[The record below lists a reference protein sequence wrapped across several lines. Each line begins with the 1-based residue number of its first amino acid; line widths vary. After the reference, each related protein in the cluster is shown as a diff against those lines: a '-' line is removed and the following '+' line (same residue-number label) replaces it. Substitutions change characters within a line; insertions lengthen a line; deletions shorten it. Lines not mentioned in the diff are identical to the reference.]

1 MLRVSNSSWTVRSLA
16 LWKCFFSVWPHSRDQ
31 ALISAKTFTLCKFI
45 SSGQIQQVI
54 FRFQSLLFFI
64 HYNVFFRSEH
74 LPVGG
79 KPCQLDTMMVA
90 TMCSLSLSQASK
102 LNLSVFLTGGLKKQV
117 WLDWFYLLCSVIW
130 QCIACTNASELSV
143 AAEVLGS
150 QLGMDREELNRYK
163 EQLLTS
169 FKDQMELRRTLM
181 ELTSA
186 SIEISLETSR
196 NQLVISESVALLFY
210 LLFLNRANLPS
221 PPLPPQLSPYPISL
235 EWMM

>member
-1 MLRVSNSSWTVRSLA
+1 
-16 LWKCFFSVWPHSRDQ
+16 
-31 ALISAKTFTLCKFI
+31 
-45 SSGQIQQVI
+45 
-54 FRFQSLLFFI
+54 
-64 HYNVFFRSEH
+64 
-74 LPVGG
+74 
-79 KPCQLDTMMVA
+79 
-90 TMCSLSLSQASK
+90 
-102 LNLSVFLTGGLKKQV
+102 
-117 WLDWFYLLCSVIW
+117 
-130 QCIACTNASELSV
+130 
-143 AAEVLGS
+143 
-150 QLGMDREELNRYK
+150 MDREELNRYK